1 MSFDPDQALP
11 GGRSGRLGVRA
22 PRGIAN
28 GGRSPAALETLPDPL
43 LQHPED
49 SLGEDTGAA
58 ERRRWATMRR
68 RDAVFRRMLA
78 LADAITVAIVLY
90 AATSIF
96 GDDSLTFPIVAA
108 FVLVILLMKVA
119 GLYDRDAQLLH
130 KTTLDEIPALFQI
143 ATLSALLLWLAG
155 DVLLTS
161 GDYGRRQIFGMWSLL
176 FILLIVGRSLAR
188 HLAGRLTPPV
198 RCLFLGDAASA
209 AALGA
214 KFRIDTTVHAELVG
228 RLPLEPGPATSD
240 APPLPE
246 LPSELAEVMARKQIH
261 RVILAPGHVD
271 RDELL
276 HLVRRVRAL
285 DVAVSVLPATPP
297 VAGSVVEMDHING
310 LTLLGIHSFQMGRSS
325 KLLKRAFDLVATSLL
340 LLLLS
345 PLLLAIAVA
354 IRLDSAGPVLFRQR
368 RIGRDGASFEMLKF
382 RSMRDGAE
390 RERAGLLEL
399 NEADGLFKLD
409 HDPRTTRV
417 GRIIRRWSLDE
428 LPQLVNVLRGE
439 MSLVGPRPLVPE
451 EDSMIVGHYRR
462 RLDLAP
468 GITGYWQAL
477 GSYRIPL
484 SEMVRLDYLYVETW
498 SLWNDIRILLRT
510 IPYVAGRRGR

>member
-1 MSFDPDQALP
+1 MSYDPDQALP
-11 GGRSGRLGVRA
+11 RGPSGRLGVRE
-22 PRGIAN
+22 PRRVPN
-28 GGRSPAALETLPDPL
+28 GSESAGLDTLPEPL
-43 LQHPED
+43 LQQPPE
-49 SLGEDTGAA
+49 SLPEDTGAA
-58 ERRRWATMRR
+58 EHRRVATIRR
-68 RDAVFRRMLA
+68 RDAVFRRTLA
-78 LADAITVAIVLY
+78 LADAIVVAIVLF

-96 GDDSLTFPIVAA
+96 GDDSLTFPIAGA
-108 FVLVILLMKVA
+108 FFLMIVLMKVA

-143 ATLSALLLWLAG
+143 ATLNALLLWLAG

-161 GDYGRRQIFGMWSLL
+161 GDYGRRQIFGMWALL
-176 FILLIVGRSLAR
+176 FVLLIIGRSLAR

-198 RCLFLGDAASA
+198 RCLVLGDEA
-209 AALGA
+209 AATALSG
-214 KFRIDTTVHAELVG
+214 KFRISGTVHAELAG
-228 RLPLEPGPATSD
+228 RLPLEPSRGGNGSPL
-240 APPLPE
+240 LPE
-246 LPSELAEVMARKQIH
+246 LPSELAEVLTRRQIH

-297 VAGSVVEMDHING
+297 VAGSAVEMDHING

-325 KLLKRAFDLVATSLL
+325 KLLKRGFDLVASSLL
-340 LLLLS
+340 LLLIS

-354 IRLDSAGPVLFRQR
+354 IRLDSPGPVLFRQR
-368 RIGRDGASFEMLKF
+368 RIGRDGEPFEMLKF

-390 RERAGLLEL
+390 EERAGLLEL
-399 NEADGLFKLD
+399 NEAEGLFKLD
-409 HDPRTTRV
+409 RDPRTTRV

-462 RLDLAP
+462 RLDIAP

-498 SLWNDIRILLRT
+498 SLWNDVRILLRT
-510 IPYVAGRRGR
+510 IPYVVGRRGR